1 MKAGEAAEKP
11 GRRGAER
18 RKVGHRTGQDRT
30 GQRRIKA
37 MGQQESR
44 EVWS

>member
-11 GRRGAER
+11 GRRGAEG
-18 RKVGHRTGQDRT
+18 RKVGHRTGQC
-30 GQRRIKA
+30 GIKA

-44 EVWS
+44 EA